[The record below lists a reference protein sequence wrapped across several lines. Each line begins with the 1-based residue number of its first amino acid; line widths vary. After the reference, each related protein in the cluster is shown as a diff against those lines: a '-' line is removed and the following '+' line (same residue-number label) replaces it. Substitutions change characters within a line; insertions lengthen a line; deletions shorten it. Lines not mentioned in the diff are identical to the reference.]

1 MLYAWLEFKIPS
13 IANYSSMELCQN
25 DYERLI
31 NEAGS
36 LGLSILLISN
46 EEQLTSWGDYNIV
59 FTTTP
64 LL

>member
-1 MLYAWLEFKIPS
+1 MLYAWLEFQIPS
-13 IANYSSMELCQN
+13 IANYTSMELCQN
-25 DYERLI
+25 DYERLV

-36 LGLSILLISN
+36 LNLSILLIAN
-46 EEQLTSWGDYNIV
+46 EDQLASWDDYNIV